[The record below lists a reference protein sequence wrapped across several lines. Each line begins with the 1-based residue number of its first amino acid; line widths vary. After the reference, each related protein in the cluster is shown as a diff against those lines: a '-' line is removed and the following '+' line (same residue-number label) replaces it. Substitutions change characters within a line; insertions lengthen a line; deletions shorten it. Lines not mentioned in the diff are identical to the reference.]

1 MIDFLKKFDLKRIV
15 TGVVLA
21 VIVLVVVFANNHN
34 LIALLLG
41 AALLVGY
48 FEVCKLYNSSSM
60 VTFLLYVCA
69 FILAYLTQ
77 FPIYAGLFCIA
88 LGAGIYAYKN
98 YELKNLL
105 PLIYPLMPILCLY
118 QVYVSHGIF
127 YLFWVV
133 FVVALCDSFAYFVG
147 KAFGKTKF
155 SPTSPNKTLEG
166 VLGGVVLAS
175 IFGMIYGVFSEN
187 ITNAFLIS
195 FFMAIFAVFGDL
207 FESLLKRL
215 AGVKD
220 SGNLF
225 PGHGGVLDRIDASIF
240 ACFAMMFLIQIL

>member
-1 MIDFLKKFDLKRIV
+1 MGDFLAKFDLKRII
-15 TGVVLA
+15 TGVIMV
-21 VIVLVVVFANNHN
+21 VIIMVVVFTNNHN
-34 LIALLLG
+34 LVSFLLG
-41 AALLVGY
+41 LVALVGY
-48 FEVCKLYNSSSM
+48 FEVCKLYKSSSFL
-60 VTFLLYVCA
+60 TFFLYVFA
-69 FILAYLTQ
+69 LILAYLTS
-77 FPIYAGLFCIA
+77 FSVYAGLFCLA

-105 PLIYPLMPILCLY
+105 PLVYPMMPILCLY
-118 QVYVSHGIF
+118 QVYVMHGMYYF
-127 YLFWVV
+127 FWVV

-166 VLGGVVLAS
+166 VLGGVILAS
-175 IFGMIYGVFSEN
+175 FFGTIYGVFMEGL
-187 ITNAFLIS
+187 ITSLILS

-225 PGHGGVLDRIDASIF
+225 PGHGGVLDRVDASIF
-240 ACFAMMFLIQIL
+240 ACFAMMFLIEIL